1 MKILFISSGNNKF
14 GISPIVFN
22 QGESLKQ
29 NKIEVEYLTVKG
41 KGLFGY
47 LKNVP
52 VIRSKIKNDNYDLI
66 HAHYSLS
73 ALAATLSFPKIPLVV
88 SLMGTDSKMS
98 LFWRTIIK
106 LCYILFWQKVIVK
119 SQEMEVNLK
128 LNKAVVI
135 PNGVNLEKFN
145 LTEQEEARRKLGLDL
160 EKRYILFLSN
170 PSRYEKNYKLAETAA
185 NLVNDNSVELIAV
198 FNKEHSEVVNY
209 IYAADLLL
217 MTSLWEG
224 SPNAVKE
231 AMACNLP
238 VVSTNVG
245 DVEWLFGDEPGH
257 YLTSFDPKDVADKIK
272 SALEFSEKYGSTN
285 GRKRILE
292 LGLDSKTVATKIINV
307 YKEVLNIPA

>member
-1 MKILFISSGNNKF
+1 MKILFISSGNNQF

-29 NKIEVEYLTVKG
+29 NKIEVAYLTVKG

-52 VIRSKIKNDNYDLI
+52 RIRSKTKTNNYDLI

-88 SLMGTDSKMS
+88 SLMGTDSKMN

-119 SQEMEVNLK
+119 SKEMTDNLK

-135 PNGVNLEKFN
+135 PNGVRFEKFDFIKK
-145 LTEQEEARRKLGLDL
+145 EEAKIKLGLDIN
-160 EKRYILFLSN
+160 KRYILFLSN
-170 PSRYEKNYKLAETAA
+170 PSRYEKNYKLAETAV
-185 NLVNDNSVELIAV
+185 NLINDNSVELLAV
-198 FNKEHSEVVNY
+198 FNKEHSDVVNY
-209 IYAADLLL
+209 LYAADVLLI
-217 MTSLWEG
+217 TSLWEG

-231 AMACNLP
+231 AMVCNLQ
-238 VVSTNVG
+238 VVSTVVG
-245 DVEWLFGDEPGH
+245 DVKWLFGNEPGH
-257 YLTSFDPKDVADKIK
+257 YLASFDPTDVVAKIK
-272 SALEFSEKYGSTN
+272 SALIFSEKYGHTN

-292 LGLDSKTVATKIINV
+292 LGLDSKTVAKKIINV
-307 YKEVLNIPA
+307 YKEVLNISA

>member
-1 MKILFISSGNNKF
+1 MRILFISSGNNKF

-29 NKIEVEYLTVKG
+29 NKVEIEYLTVKG

-52 VIRSKIKNDNYDLI
+52 RIRSKTKTNDYALI

-73 ALAATLSFPKIPLVV
+73 ALAATLSFPQIPLVV

-98 LFWRTIIK
+98 LFWRSIIK
-106 LCYILFWQKVIVK
+106 LCYILFWQIVIVK
-119 SQEMEVNLK
+119 SQEMKDNLK
-128 LNKAVVI
+128 LNKAAVI
-135 PNGVNLEKFN
+135 PNGVSLDNFKFTEK
-145 LTEQEEARRKLGLDL
+145 EEAKRKLGLAL
-160 EKRYILFLSN
+160 NKRYILFLSN
-170 PSRYEKNYKLAETAA
+170 PSRYEKNYKLAETSVK
-185 NLVNDNSVELIAV
+185 LINDKSIELISI
-198 FNKEHSEVVNY
+198 FNKEHSEVINY
-209 IYAADLLL
+209 LYSADLLL

-245 DVEWLFGDEPGH
+245 DVEWLFGNVPGH
-257 YLTSFDPKDVADKIK
+257 YLASFDPNDVAEKIK
-272 SALEFSEKYGSTN
+272 SALEFSEKYGSTS

-292 LGLDSKTVATKIINV
+292 LGLDSKTVAKKIINV
-307 YKEVLNIPA
+307 YKEVLNNSA